1 MSIKEKAHQSGGPL
15 PNTVLADG
23 AEDSRN
29 TLTLQASRLSLAYSL
44 PIATARTVARLYYGE
59 RAA

>member
-29 TLTLQASRLSLAYSL
+29 TLILQASHLANAYLL
-44 PIATARTVARLYYGE
+44 PPATARTVARLHYGD
-59 RAA
+59 AA